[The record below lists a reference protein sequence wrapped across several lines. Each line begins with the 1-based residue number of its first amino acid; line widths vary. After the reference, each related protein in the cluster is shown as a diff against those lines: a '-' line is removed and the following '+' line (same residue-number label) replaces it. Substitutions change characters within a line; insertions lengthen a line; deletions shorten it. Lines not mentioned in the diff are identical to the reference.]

1 MHQIVLPPHPTPQ
14 WWVHDDGHVIAGAIV
29 VLEDRQTEAQILLDG
44 ALLYRSRHASADR
57 AHHELT
63 LLRRQFDRDSPPDN
77 I

>member
-1 MHQIVLPPHPTPQ
+1 
-14 WWVHDDGHVIAGAIV
+14 VIAGAIV